1 MMPMKRSAGQGWLP
15 SIFSDF
21 FDNNW
26 VMKANPTAP
35 AINVMETDKEYK
47 VEVAAPGM
55 CKDDFDIHVN
65 KDNDLV
71 IKMEKKSCCTD
82 CGCDGKDGEKKPEG
96 QEENKKEEKEK
107 EGRYLRREFS
117 YSKFQQ
123 TLILPDDVDKE
134 GICAKMKNG
143 VLKIRLP
150 RVKQQAKVES
160 VRSIEIA

>member
-1 MMPMKRSAGQGWLP
+1 MMPMKRSSGQGWLP

-21 FDNNW
+21 FDNSW

-35 AINVMETDKEYK
+35 AINVMETEKAYK

-55 CKDDFDIHVN
+55 CKEDFDIHVN
-65 KDNDLV
+65 KENDLV
-71 IKMEKKSCCTD
+71 IKMEKRHKCSD
-82 CGCDGKDGEKKPEG
+82 CGCEEKGTEQKPEG
-96 QEENKKEEKEK
+96 QEEGKKEEK

-117 YSKFQQ
+117 YSRFQQ
-123 TLILPDDVDKE
+123 TLILPDDVDKD